1 MRPSWSRA
9 TALFSSRSFP
19 LHSPTASSFSLP
31 FPCFV
36 ESSSSAL
43 ASARGSTTVFRGVNK
58 VDAGA
63 NSVYFALFFQKNV
76 CARERTSAYRGK
88 CGQTTSF
95 YFYVSSFSSFFIPLN
110 RFPGVNVLSL
120 GCYLTL
126 PSSYLRILLFLFS
139 FLFFFSPSSSVGRI
153 VSLRLNEEFILN
165 ERKSYDTRFT
175 RITRFFFS
183 GFYSSSMRNTRAMEA
198 SFIRDVERH
207 C

>member
-1 MRPSWSRA
+1 MRGVNETGEGVCLCTTNRLLLIYIYIHIYTYLSPPPCVHRGLA
-9 TALFSSRSFP
+9 LLALFSSRSFP

-139 FLFFFSPSSSVGRI
+139 FLFFFFPLL
-153 VSLRLNEEFILN
+153 LRWENSQFN
-165 ERKSYDTRFT
+165 D
-175 RITRFFFS
+175 
-183 GFYSSSMRNTRAMEA
+183 
-198 SFIRDVERH
+198 
-207 C
+207 